1 LDQYARILNVSPH
14 ATDEEIHRA
23 YRKLASTHHPDLGG
37 NKDEFQK
44 IQDAYEQLLS
54 LRGKAAQ
61 GKRHYGAAAVARQR
75 NDELRR
81 ERQKKAAE
89 SKASDPTPE
98 NASDRETVQPVPPAP
113 THQQRIYAA
122 HAATRAAAERQ
133 RRHAQSFMTRKL
145 PLQNSTTMFILINT
159 LDIFMTYVLISL
171 GAIEANPIANI
182 FLEKFNFNGLI
193 VFKLVIVAGVCVIAQ
208 IIAAKSVRKGR
219 NLLNFGSLLVG
230 AVVVYSCWLLVD
242 KFL

>member
-1 LDQYARILNVSPH
+1 
-14 ATDEEIHRA
+14 
-23 YRKLASTHHPDLGG
+23 
-37 NKDEFQK
+37 
-44 IQDAYEQLLS
+44 
-54 LRGKAAQ
+54 
-61 GKRHYGAAAVARQR
+61 
-75 NDELRR
+75 
-81 ERQKKAAE
+81 
-89 SKASDPTPE
+89 
-98 NASDRETVQPVPPAP
+98 
-113 THQQRIYAA
+113 
-122 HAATRAAAERQ
+122 
-133 RRHAQSFMTRKL
+133 
-145 PLQNSTTMFILINT
+145 
-159 LDIFMTYVLISL
+159 MTYVLISL